1 MKLFDTAIYV
11 ARRKALMQ
19 AMGNGI
25 LFFPGAAEQ
34 PMNYK
39 ANVFPFRQDS
49 NFLYYFEFSNPAWMA
64 SSMQITELLFWW
76 AYADIGSHMDGATTM
91 GTDSIDRG

>member
-19 AMGNGI
+19 AMGKGI

-34 PMNYK
+34 PMNYR
-39 ANVFPFRQDS
+39 ANTFPYRQDS
-49 NFLYYFEFSNPAWMA
+49 NVLY
-64 SSMQITELLFWW
+64 
-76 AYADIGSHMDGATTM
+76 
-91 GTDSIDRG
+91 